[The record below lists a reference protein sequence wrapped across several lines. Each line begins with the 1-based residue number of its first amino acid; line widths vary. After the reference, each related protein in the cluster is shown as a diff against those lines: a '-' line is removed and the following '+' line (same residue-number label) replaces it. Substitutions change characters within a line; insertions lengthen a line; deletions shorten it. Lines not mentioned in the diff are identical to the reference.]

1 MDETTVSYYDSLADV
16 INEKYPQGYQVALI
30 KNEENSY
37 MGLREQNYQY
47 LVDLGEINNDSFI
60 ADIGCGNGQFH
71 NFLKSHPK
79 YKNCNYVGVD
89 CCSKQIENASKA
101 CESSCSSFFCIN
113 MDEFFSNEPYFD
125 TMYFLESIGYTTNLD
140 TLIKSI
146 STGLKIGGK
155 VVIKNPIKVVND
167 EEVDARYQ
175 EEFAS
180 IEREYGYSEKSIGML
195 PRKELIEEKF
205 TENGFEVERIEV
217 PEVDVMAYNSTFCST
232 DDLVSAHPS
241 YIQHIS
247 RRVPQRYEPNKY
259 HECMVFVFKK
269 VSDIIEDKKELP
281 FVQQRY
287 DQYTQDEPMDKVI
300 QRSIQERG
308 IDIMDPLTLEM
319 YQSNPDAAAA
329 AIKKNV
335 TENPDSF
342 LNKDI

>member
-30 KNEENSY
+30 KNSGY
-37 MGLREQNYQY
+37 SHMGLREQNYQY
-47 LVDLGEINNDSFI
+47 LADLGELDHDSFI
-60 ADIGCGNGQFH
+60 ADVGCGNGQFH
-71 NFLKSHPK
+71 NFLKSHPN

-89 CCSKQIENASKA
+89 CCNKQIENASK
-101 CESSCSSFFCIN
+101 SVDSNSSSFFCIN
-113 MDEFFSNEPYFD
+113 MDEFFSSEPYFD
-125 TMYFLESIGYTTNLD
+125 VVYFLESIGYTSNID

-155 VVIKNPIKVVND
+155 VIIKNPIKVVND
-167 EEVDARYQ
+167 EELDVKYQ

-180 IEREYGYSEKSIGML
+180 IEKEYGYGEKSLGML
-195 PRKELIEEKF
+195 PRKELIESKF
-205 TENGFEVERIEV
+205 TENGFEVEKIEV
-217 PEVDVMAYNSTFCST
+217 PDVDVMTYNATFLTT
-232 DDLVSAHPS
+232 DELVSSHPA
-241 YIQHIS
+241 YIQHVS
-247 RRVPQRYEPNKY
+247 QRVPQRYEPNKY

-269 VSDIIEDKKELP
+269 VADIVEDTKQLP

-300 QRSIQERG
+300 QRSIQEKG

-335 TENPDSF
+335 IENPDNF
-342 LNKDI
+342 LNKPD